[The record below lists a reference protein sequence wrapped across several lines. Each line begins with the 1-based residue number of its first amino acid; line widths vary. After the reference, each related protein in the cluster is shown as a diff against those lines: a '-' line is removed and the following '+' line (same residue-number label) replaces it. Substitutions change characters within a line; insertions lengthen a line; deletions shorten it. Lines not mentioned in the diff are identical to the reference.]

1 MVTPY
6 RARGSANRVDKYIYS
21 FAGYREEFDPEDIV
35 HLIPAVDPRNT
46 ARGLSKLKGALR
58 EIVTDNEASVFS
70 ASMLGNRGFTGAI
83 VRPKEGSGKPMSP
96 QKIRELKDQYN
107 AEFVGEGAGGVLVLS
122 GAFEVDRPPGY
133 TPAELTL
140 DVVRKMPEARVAG
153 LMGVPAVVAGLTI
166 GLETSTAKASHKDSR
181 AQAYESC
188 IIPTKGLMAEQLSNQ
203 LLVEWLPGDEIAR
216 FDALERIRV
225 GWDYTQVAALQEAQT
240 DKVRRSVIGYKG
252 GVFDRAE
259 ARDIAGVPVRP
270 EDNDVWFPGTD
281 PASNDQLTSGGGGDV
296 NNPNPTAPNPDSTP
310 GSDGDPVQGKGV
322 WYERK
327 VWVETAPGTFEEQW
341 MTVLDESAL
350 PQNGHAALAE
360 EFLPL

>member
-1 MVTPY
+1 LLP
-6 RARGSANRVDKYIYS
+6 
-21 FAGYREEFDPEDIV
+21 
-35 HLIPAVDPRNT
+35 
-46 ARGLSKLKGALR
+46 
-58 EIVTDNEASVFS
+58 
-70 ASMLGNRGFTGAI
+70 
-83 VRPKEGSGKPMSP
+83 
-96 QKIRELKDQYN
+96 
-107 AEFVGEGAGGVLVLS
+107 
-122 GAFEVDRPPGY
+122 
-133 TPAELTL
+133 
-140 DVVRKMPEARVAG
+140 
-153 LMGVPAVVAGLTI
+153 GLTI

-350 PQNGHAALAE
+350 PQNGHAALAGVSAALE
-360 EFLPL
+360 LTGYKGESGSGMARSQGRRVPAVPNPGPAPSQEKGVRDEQIQREDDQVSHGSGGTVNIPIVGRRDLHRDGGRGNLYRGITLPAGHILHDLIVSAWRCGIPPPRRT